1 MEAGSIT
8 TTLTEYNLMAYLN
21 KAQYDYRRESAAAR
35 NLNNEEIAVEHGMT
49 GYQAELISKL
59 CAVRHDFHC
68 NIDSIVKGG
77 DDNSISDEI
86 ENIEYE
92 INESGLP
99 ELNISSMLL
108 DADDMNGLVY
118 EYGEDVPEDHDSE
131 EFQNW
136 YDDNYARIYSEL
148 EEVNKSIEKYLAN
161 IDNQYGT
168 HWCPTGHL
176 RLM

>member
-1 MEAGSIT
+1 MT
-8 TTLTEYNLMAYLN
+8 YLN
-21 KAQYDYRRESAAAR
+21 KQQYGYRRESAAAR
-35 NLNNEEIAVEHGMT
+35 NLNNEEIAVQNGMT
-49 GYQAELISKL
+49 SDQAELISKL
-59 CAVRHDFHC
+59 CAIRHDFHC

-86 ENIEYE
+86 ENIEYG

-99 ELNISSMLL
+99 ELDIVSMLL
-108 DADDMNGLVY
+108 DIDDLDGLVY

-168 HWCPTGHL
+168 SWCPTGQL
-176 RLM
+176 RIM

>member
-1 MEAGSIT
+1 
-8 TTLTEYNLMAYLN
+8 MAYLN
-21 KAQYDYRRESAAAR
+21 KQQYGYRRESAATR
-35 NLNNEEIAVEHGMT
+35 NLNNEEIAVQNGMT
-49 GYQAELISKL
+49 SDQAELISKL
-59 CAVRHDFHC
+59 CAIRHDFHC

-86 ENIEYE
+86 ENIEYG

-108 DADDMNGLVY
+108 DVDDMNGLVY

-161 IDNQYGT
+161 IDNRYGT
-168 HWCPTGHL
+168 SWCPTGQL
-176 RLM
+176 RIM

>member
-1 MEAGSIT
+1 
-8 TTLTEYNLMAYLN
+8 MAYLN
-21 KAQYDYRRESAAAR
+21 KQQYGYRRESAAAR
-35 NLNNEEIAVEHGMT
+35 NLNNEEIAVQNGMT
-49 GYQAELISKL
+49 SDQAELISKL
-59 CAVRHDFHC
+59 CAIRHDFHC

-86 ENIEYE
+86 ENIEYG

-99 ELNISSMLL
+99 ELDIVSMLL
-108 DADDMNGLVY
+108 DIDDLDGLVY

-161 IDNQYGT
+161 IDNQYET
-168 HWCPTGHL
+168 SWCPTGQL
-176 RLM
+176 RIM